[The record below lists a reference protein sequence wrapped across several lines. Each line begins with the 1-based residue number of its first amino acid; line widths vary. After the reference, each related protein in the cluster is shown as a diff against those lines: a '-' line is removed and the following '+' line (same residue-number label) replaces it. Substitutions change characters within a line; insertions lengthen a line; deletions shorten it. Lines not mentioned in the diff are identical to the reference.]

1 MLKSMDT
8 ARRQFVHS
16 EGYNVDFLLSLLT
29 STVTQLEVGEK
40 NAYTPILIKE
50 DSELSKL
57 YELLRIMV
65 SQYFE
70 KYF

>member
-57 YELLRIMV
+57 YELLRRMV